1 MADGWDVMG
10 ARLWFEDL
18 HEADEEPHA
27 GLWTLVKALT
37 DAVVYY
43 HQYFPPTLT
52 LDYNRLRVL
61 QVDFQVLFYQ
71 EACRWTL
78 TQTLRN
84 LEWTGKL
91 FKEHFADLFCKVA
104 VLISDPGQQYDF
116 SQRRE
121 SVALE
126 VVRAAYAICGN
137 RNLPRSQDLDFA
149 EDMLRRCCDP
159 GEDMFLMLRTSLA
172 MDLADKIDDEVSTI
186 GDLTPEQL
194 TRRLLPQQPGF
205 EVRSESEALVHIAKR
220 IAHIAELH
228 WRVWGPILY
237 QRPVDVVGRELGHRY
252 PIAEGLDSR
261 GSPHSSALE
270 ESSES
275 SRSNGF
281 D

>member
-18 HEADEEPHA
+18 HEAGEEPHA

-91 FKEHFADLFCKVA
+91 FKEPLADLFCRVA
-104 VLISDPGQQYDF
+104 ILISDPGQQYDF
-116 SQRRE
+116 SHRRE

-137 RNLPRSQDLDFA
+137 HNLPRSQDLDFA

-172 MDLADKIDDEVSTI
+172 MDLADKVDDEVSAI

-252 PIAEGLDSR
+252 PVAEGLDSR
-261 GSPHSSALE
+261 GSPHSSGSE
-270 ESSES
+270 ES
-275 SRSNGF
+275 SRSSGF